1 MYKLLQPISTPHFYV
16 PEGTIGVI
24 SGDNIKFGECSF
36 NEKFVKDSPD
46 WFELM
51 PTWTDEDMIAFG
63 MRVFRAT
70 RYINRKEGDE
80 NYVRSLF
87 SSYVNS

>member
-51 PTWTDEDMIAFG
+51 PTWTDEDMIAFALG
-63 MRVFRAT
+63 VLG
-70 RYINRKEGDE
+70 YHIDVDDKNRKE
-80 NYVRSLF
+80 VRDWLKEYIGS
-87 SSYVNS
+87 